1 MNNWKRFHIR
11 HRWMGLWF
19 LLLLVLGFYSFAE
32 EERPTPQFVVVLDA
46 GHGGKDPG
54 NLGTGRLK
62 KTEKD
67 VTLDVVLKVGKM
79 IQEKFPDVQVVYT
92 RSGDSFPTL
101 KDRVSLANKSKADV
115 FISVH
120 CNANA
125 NAGAY
130 GSESFVMG
138 LHKSEESLSTAMREN
153 ASIFLED
160 NKGADYDG
168 FDPNNPDTY
177 IALSL
182 RENVFLEQ
190 SADLAKN
197 VQDLF
202 RARLGRKD
210 RGVKQAGYYVISFTN
225 MPSILIEL
233 GFLTNAQEEE
243 YLHSVEGK
251 ASLAKSIF
259 DAFVEYKKSR
269 KVNGE
274 VKPRTLKDN
283 PEVAPSDDQIKA
295 NQTDNQAAVPMAQP
309 DAITTL
315 VKEDLEQQVI
325 WRADEKS
332 GIWFKVQVY
341 SGNKELKRN
350 QPELKGLKKFDN
362 YIYGGQFRYVVGN
375 TQSFEEAKQN
385 MKLMQ
390 QWGFNDAF
398 IVAFENGERIDLKE
412 ALKKNK

>member
-1 MNNWKRFHIR
+1 
-11 HRWMGLWF
+11 
-19 LLLLVLGFYSFAE
+19 
-32 EERPTPQFVVVLDA
+32 
-46 GHGGKDPG
+46 
-54 NLGTGRLK
+54 
-62 KTEKD
+62 
-67 VTLDVVLKVGKM
+67 
-79 IQEKFPDVQVVYT
+79 
-92 RSGDSFPTL
+92 
-101 KDRVSLANKSKADV
+101 
-115 FISVH
+115 
-120 CNANA
+120 
-125 NAGAY
+125 
-130 GSESFVMG
+130 
-138 LHKSEESLSTAMREN
+138 
-153 ASIFLED
+153 
-160 NKGADYDG
+160 
-168 FDPNNPDTY
+168 
-177 IALSL
+177 
-182 RENVFLEQ
+182 
-190 SADLAKN
+190 
-197 VQDLF
+197 
-202 RARLGRKD
+202 
-210 RGVKQAGYYVISFTN
+210 
-225 MPSILIEL
+225 
-233 GFLTNAQEEE
+233 
-243 YLHSVEGK
+243 
-251 ASLAKSIF
+251 
-259 DAFVEYKKSR
+259 
-269 KVNGE
+269 VNGE

>member
-101 KDRVSLANKSKADV
+101 KDRVSVANKSKADV

-138 LHKSEESLSTAMREN
+138 LHKSEESLATAMREN

-182 RENVFLEQ
+182 RENVFLEH

-197 VQDLF
+197 VQDIF

-233 GFLTNAQEEE
+233 GFLTNAQEED
-243 YLHSVEGK
+243 YLQSAEGK
-251 ASLAKSIF
+251 SALAKSIF
-259 DAFVEYKKSR
+259 DAFAQYKRSR
-269 KVNGE
+269 KGGSEIKSIQVE
-274 VKPRTLKDN
+274 KAPVTEPLAADSAER
-283 PEVAPSDDQIKA
+283 PSDSQSPTTDIF
-295 NQTDNQAAVPMAQP
+295 NQMVM
-309 DAITTL
+309 
-315 VKEDLEQQVI
+315 EDLESQVI
-325 WRADEKS
+325 WREVERS

-390 QWGFNDAF
+390 QWGFTDAF

-412 ALKKNK
+412 ALKKKK

>member
-274 VKPRTLKDN
+274 VKPRTMEDN

-325 WRADEKS
+325 WRAEEKS